1 MTEDGDEQGWQVSL
15 LVPHPTRLAVLVG
28 DNGLPT
34 LRTGPEPP
42 LSEILASVDAV
53 DPATA
58 VPLRL
63 SMTAAQA
70 EGVEAALVLEFDA
83 VTADPP
89 AGWAWRDLDAESI
102 ARLEPADA
110 RGAVS
115 SWCRERVDGWS
126 PRRPVW
132 SRSGWFARASAWMLD
147 RMAAAGHPATDAPR
161 VHYLWGVSV
170 VLRAPSSDGAFFL
183 KCSGDI
189 FRHEAMTTRALAA
202 QLPDAFPEVVA
213 VDASEGWLLMCDL
226 GAPELGEQA
235 QSLWHEGLVTHAGVQ
250 RSWLGRADELV
261 GLGLPDRSLTALADE
276 VGEISDDDTVQSRM
290 DPELRDRWRSSA
302 PSLVAACLRLEE
314 IGPGPSLVH
323 GDLHPWNV
331 TYGSG
336 TTRIFDWT
344 DAAVSHPFV
353 DLPTYLFR
361 TDDVAVRRRMVDA
374 YLDAWSTAGSPAQL
388 REAADLAVIVG
399 SLYQVQTYRVLIPTL
414 MNDGADDDLADGDLS
429 WIRRTLARLECGLD
443 GPDGAD

>member
-1 MTEDGDEQGWQVSL
+1 
-15 LVPHPTRLAVLVG
+15 
-28 DNGLPT
+28 
-34 LRTGPEPP
+34 
-42 LSEILASVDAV
+42 
-53 DPATA
+53 
-58 VPLRL
+58 
-63 SMTAAQA
+63 
-70 EGVEAALVLEFDA
+70 
-83 VTADPP
+83 
-89 AGWAWRDLDAESI
+89 
-102 ARLEPADA
+102 
-110 RGAVS
+110 
-115 SWCRERVDGWS
+115 
-126 PRRPVW
+126 
-132 SRSGWFARASAWMLD
+132 
-147 RMAAAGHPATDAPR
+147 
-161 VHYLWGVSV
+161 VSV